1 MLRSRALIVSG
12 TLLSLMFHAGCLFGA
27 GTHGY
32 WSGITATPAGSLS
45 VALTIPNPA
54 DRATALLDAPLLGL
68 GDQAMGLRVEG
79 SRLELRLDLEGRAVI
94 AEATVSGDS
103 LRGVVHLDGQV
114 FPLALRRSRKP
125 ERTYRTEEV
134 VLRNGD
140 VALAGTLYLPRGTRP
155 VPGLV
160 FVAGLAPRSGAT
172 HFLADLFASRGLAVL
187 TYERRG
193 FGGST
198 GNPRAGFAAHAS
210 DAAAA
215 LRYLESRPEVD
226 PHRVGIR
233 GQSQG
238 AWLAP
243 LAAQQV
249 PVAFVIAT
257 GGGGI
262 PPWQSELYA
271 VPTRMQADRLPPE
284 LIADAR
290 RYMERMFKVAATGQG
305 WDGFHDMVEELRG
318 RNVTWLDRYAPQYDT
333 QEDLQAAWK
342 RDFSYDPAPA
352 LRALRSP
359 LLALMGDHDVY
370 APPAENLRALDSLL
384 TVKDRTLRTIPS
396 ATHDFHVPGAPVPL
410 VSREYLQALTEWTLA
425 HAGVGSSARR
435 VDDHRILSTQPPLT
449 ITVDSTLRY
458 VGALEF
464 DIRDAAHAERIVFAD
479 ADSSGTIRRL
489 WIAQFEAFLPQ
500 HPGSYD
506 VPAGGDRARLGPYE
520 FRQVAG
526 AYSFAAAIAAKP
538 GHEAERTRDFL
549 LAKGLHVGDSLMVA
563 RFEARTDRERRHEL
577 ILFYWEDLR
586 TAGASSAAAA
596 VGDESFRR
604 AFAERAKTYFAI
616 RGE

>member
-27 GTHGY
+27 GAHGY

-79 SRLELRLDLEGRAVI
+79 SRLERRLDLEGRAVI
-94 AEATVSGDS
+94 AEATVSVDS
-103 LRGVVHLDGQV
+103 LRGVVHVDGQV

-172 HFLADLFASRGLAVL
+172 HFLAD
-187 TYERRG
+187 
-193 FGGST
+193 
-198 GNPRAGFAAHAS
+198 
-210 DAAAA
+210 
-215 LRYLESRPEVD
+215 
-226 PHRVGIR
+226 RV
-233 GQSQG
+233 
-238 AWLAP
+238 
-243 LAAQQV
+243 
-249 PVAFVIAT
+249 
-257 GGGGI
+257 
-262 PPWQSELYA
+262 
-271 VPTRMQADRLPPE
+271 PPE

-370 APPAENLRALDSLL
+370 APPAENLRALDSLV
-384 TVKDRTLRTIPS
+384 T
-396 ATHDFHVPGAPVPL
+396 
-410 VSREYLQALTEWTLA
+410 
-425 HAGVGSSARR
+425 
-435 VDDHRILSTQPPLT
+435 
-449 ITVDSTLRY
+449 
-458 VGALEF
+458 
-464 DIRDAAHAERIVFAD
+464 
-479 ADSSGTIRRL
+479 
-489 WIAQFEAFLPQ
+489 
-500 HPGSYD
+500 
-506 VPAGGDRARLGPYE
+506 
-520 FRQVAG
+520 
-526 AYSFAAAIAAKP
+526 
-538 GHEAERTRDFL
+538 
-549 LAKGLHVGDSLMVA
+549 
-563 RFEARTDRERRHEL
+563 
-577 ILFYWEDLR
+577 
-586 TAGASSAAAA
+586 
-596 VGDESFRR
+596 
-604 AFAERAKTYFAI
+604 
-616 RGE
+616 